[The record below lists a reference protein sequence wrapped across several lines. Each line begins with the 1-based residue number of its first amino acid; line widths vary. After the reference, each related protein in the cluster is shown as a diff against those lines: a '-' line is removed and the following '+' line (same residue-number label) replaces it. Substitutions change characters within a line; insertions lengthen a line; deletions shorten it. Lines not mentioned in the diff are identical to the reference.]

1 MVSTVLHSMHEI
13 LRFFFA
19 ERPRIPSD
27 RELACEMAA
36 EDQFEALA
44 ARLVDSGWS
53 ADEVANALLSLAVRH
68 MQTQLENATD
78 EVRISAETENAG
90 H

>member
-1 MVSTVLHSMHEI
+1 MLQSMHEI

-19 ERPRIPSD
+19 DRPRIPSD

-36 EDQFEALA
+36 GDQFEALA

-53 ADEVANALLSLAVRH
+53 PDEVANTLVSLTMRH
-68 MQTQLENATD
+68 MQTRLEKAMD
-78 EVRISAETENAG
+78 EARDAAVSGRAG

>member
-1 MVSTVLHSMHEI
+1 MHEI

-53 ADEVANALLSLAVRH
+53 ADEVANALVSLTMRH
-68 MQTQLENATD
+68 MQNRLEKAMD
-78 EVRISAETENAG
+78 EARDAAVSGKAG

>member
-1 MVSTVLHSMHEI
+1 MHEI

-36 EDQFEALA
+36 GDQFEALA

-53 ADEVANALLSLAVRH
+53 ADEVANALVSLTMRH
-68 MQTQLENATD
+68 MQNRLEKAMD
-78 EVRISAETENAG
+78 EARDAAVSGKAG

>member
-1 MVSTVLHSMHEI
+1 MHEI

-36 EDQFEALA
+36 GDQFEALA
-44 ARLVDSGWS
+44 ARLIDSGWS
-53 ADEVANALLSLAVRH
+53 ADEVANALVSLTMRH
-68 MQTQLENATD
+68 MQNRLEKAMD
-78 EVRISAETENAG
+78 EARDAAVSGKAG